1 MIGGYILVDCKGL
14 DLTKGSTPQTITG
27 IYDVAKKAMA
37 TGKPIVACN
46 TVWGSGKSVTPISVM
61 AIDFG
66 SEIICT
72 SATLQIIITPSDV
85 ITINNLVG

>member
-1 MIGGYILVDCKGL
+1 MIGGYILVDCTGL
-14 DLTKGSTPQTITG
+14 DLIKGSTPQTITG
-27 IYDVAKKAMA
+27 IHAATKTAMV

-46 TVWGSGKSVTPISVM
+46 ANWSGRPVTPISVM

-72 SATLQIIITPSDV
+72 SATLQIVITPSDV
-85 ITINNLVG
+85 VTIVNLVE